1 VSRHTRRASLCCSV
15 LHCASFAS
23 YAPVPMHFS
32 TLELVDAG
40 VLLWE
45 MMTGVRAWAGMSH
58 TQVRV
63 SSSIRMMRGPL
74 HFGSVTPAR
83 LLAGCWCSCY
93 PDAFTSPCMALHTL
107 HGTARGCALATRP
120 ALEVLC
126 ALNRLV
132 AHHRSLRQLR
142 WRAKSCPSCAAATPA
157 SWCAFLPAHT
167 PLPASLLRDFY
178 STFRQ
183 RSGSWTRTLACRA
196 PLSVKRRMAAGISGV
211 NLPKKRFASY
221 QVTAATYSHQTAC
234 LRSWRTGAWRGIRRA
249 GPRSRTSRTRWTK
262 LTRSCERR
270 PILPPEK
277 RQARRRAPRL

>member
-1 VSRHTRRASLCCSV
+1 
-15 LHCASFAS
+15 
-23 YAPVPMHFS
+23 MHFS

-211 NLPKKRFASY
+211 NLPTKRVCIISSNSGHLFTPNRVSA
-221 QVTAATYSHQTAC
+221 
-234 LRSWRTGAWRGIRRA
+234 GAGEPVHGAGSGEPAHVSGHRGRA
-249 GPRSRTSRTRWTK
+249 GPN
-262 LTRSCERR
+262 
-270 PILPPEK
+270 
-277 RQARRRAPRL
+277 